1 MTTTARKT
9 EAAPAA
15 APARKIDK
23 DLPLIQDIR
32 LLGRI
37 LGDVIREQ
45 EGAPAFE
52 LIERIR
58 QLAVAYRLKR
68 DTQAGRALDRL
79 RSSQGNKRSLI
90 ERIEPLV
97 RTLTSQLDETA
108 AFFVRDGFAAEALC
122 SATSQQALRYAIDA
136 GQKVPM
142 HAFAG
147 GKALLAGMSVEELDA
162 FFAHAALETFRPN
175 TITDEAHLRAQI
187 AEIRNGGLAV
197 TREEYTP
204 GIHGFAVPVIE
215 ETRTIGAISVAVPA
229 ARATEALEL
238 RIAALLQRTADLIA
252 AQ

>member
-1 MTTTARKT
+1 MSKLDSSPSVKSATRTLDILEFVVEWGRPVPAMDIANALSIPISSLSYLLSTLVERDYLARDG
-9 EAAPAA
+9 
-15 APARKIDK
+15 RLY
-23 DLPLIQDIR
+23 LP
-32 LLGRI
+32 
-37 LGDVIREQ
+37 
-45 EGAPAFE
+45 
-52 LIERIR
+52 
-58 QLAVAYRLKR
+58 
-68 DTQAGRALDRL
+68 GRALDRL

-229 ARATEALEL
+229 VRATEALEL